1 MYDKLSVK
9 HWKWKK
15 VWFYQEK
22 REDINEKL
30 TDIIGNVLQ
39 LNCQNRSRKN
49 VCGPWSK

>member
-1 MYDKLSVK
+1 MVHCLLSIENEKKL
-9 HWKWKK
+9 
-15 VWFYQEK
+15 WFYEEK
-22 REDINEKL
+22 REYINEKL